1 MNENR
6 ISGIHHITAIASSP
20 AENLEF
26 YEQVLGLRLVKQTVN
41 FDDPYT
47 YHLYY
52 GDGAGSPGTILTF
65 FPWEG
70 IPKGESRFG
79 DDRRSLLRDSA
90 QFDGLL
96 AREAQLPEPP
106 ISRRSRDLVSR

>member
-1 MNENR
+1 MNANR
-6 ISGIHHITAIASSP
+6 ISAIHHITAIASSA
-20 AENLEF
+20 AENVAF
-26 YEQVLGLRLVKQTVN
+26 YERVLGLRLVKQTVN

-70 IPKGESRFG
+70 IPQRQARFG
-79 DDRRSLLRDSA
+79 DDRRSCLLGSA
-90 QFDGLL
+90 QLDGVL
-96 AREAQLPEPP
+96 ARETEIQRYRL
-106 ISRRSRDLVSR
+106 SGSSHVSVSP